1 MLIIRLIYRR
11 ARYFFISLRRM
22 ARLMTLLLINACTRE
37 RTDTGLTLIF
47 SRRAIDSM
55 KIETFEG
62 VRNTCKTMTLCYR
75 SRNNRIAFYLFFRQF
90 LSKTV
95 STIRCISKLSNHL

>member
-62 VRNTCKTMTLCYR
+62 VRNTCKTMLCYR